1 MNVGTLLGIQAK
13 GVGAQLTTELVG
25 MEEGKYVI
33 LKMPPLSELEL
44 TTSILYRGNE
54 ITVRY
59 RHKGTVFGFSSHIL
73 GIITDPVQ
81 LIFLD
86 YPTKFEN
93 FGLRS
98 NERVACHLPAQVKVS
113 GNLIEGSITDISNS
127 GCHFIAEISKIAHCI
142 KSVEKESELI
152 AIFKL
157 PGVKKELT
165 IPSIQKNISIN
176 ESDMSIGI
184 EFITMDIDTKAILS
198 GFLLKNE

>member
-1 MNVGTLLGIQAK
+1 MNIGTLLGIQVK

-25 MEEGKYVI
+25 MEEGKYLI
-33 LKMPPLSELEL
+33 LKMPPLSELGL
-44 TTSILYRGNE
+44 TASILYRGNE
-54 ITVRY
+54 STVKY

-73 GIITDPVQ
+73 GVTTDPVQ

-93 FGLRS
+93 FGLRR
-98 NERVACHLPAQVKVS
+98 NERVACNLPAQVKVS
-113 GNLIEGSITDISNS
+113 GNLIEGAITDISNS
-127 GCHFIAEISKIAHCI
+127 GCHFVAKTSKIAYCI
-142 KSVEKESELI
+142 KSVEKNELVT
-152 AIFKL
+152 IFKL

-176 ESDMSIGI
+176 ESDTGIGI